1 MNFLLGLALGVLLG
15 MNKDKVVAL
24 VRNLIAKAK
33 D

>member
-15 MNKDKVVAL
+15 MNKDKVVAW
-24 VRNLIAKAK
+24 VKGLIEKAR